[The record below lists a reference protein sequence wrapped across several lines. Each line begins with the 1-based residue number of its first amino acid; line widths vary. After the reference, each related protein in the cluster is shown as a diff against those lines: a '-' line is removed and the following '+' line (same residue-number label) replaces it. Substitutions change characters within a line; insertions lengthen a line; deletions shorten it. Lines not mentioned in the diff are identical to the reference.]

1 MSAIVISRNVFEL
14 LVRHLTKVEDEKLY
28 VLERYYPSLTAERQS
43 FQEIM
48 DSYIKELET
57 LICSRVKVEVAED
70 RTCPFVIIGSRMSI
84 KDEDTDLVEDIQI
97 VSPFLGE
104 ADLSMDIASYLSPM
118 GKAFLLK
125 KVNDSVKVETPMGI
139 MSYTIQ
145 AVELPGDLQQF

>member
-1 MSAIVISRNVFEL
+1 MSAIVISRSIFEL
-14 LVRHLTKVEDEKLY
+14 LVRHLTIIEDEKLY

-57 LICSRVKVEVAED
+57 LICSQAKVEESED
-70 RTCPFVIIGSRMSI
+70 YTCPFVIIGSRMSI
-84 KDEDTDLVEDIQI
+84 KDENTDLVEDIQI
-97 VSPFLGE
+97 ISPFLGE

-118 GKAFLLK
+118 GRAFLLR

-139 MSYTIQ
+139 LNYTIK
-145 AVELPGDLQQF
+145 AIELPRDLQ